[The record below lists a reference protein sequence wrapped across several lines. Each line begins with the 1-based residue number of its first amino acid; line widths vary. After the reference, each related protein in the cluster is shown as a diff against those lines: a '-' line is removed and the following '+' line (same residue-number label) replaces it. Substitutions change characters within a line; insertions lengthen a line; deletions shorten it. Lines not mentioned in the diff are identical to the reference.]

1 MKSSYDAHNLPPALT
16 TLQHSTGPENPP
28 RSNQHSAEWTNQV
41 LLKILKLKTNRTATE
56 QALSQ
61 PLSSLENNSRPNE
74 AKEAVDPDNETV
86 VLPPNEQGV

>member
-1 MKSSYDAHNLPPALT
+1 MDKPSPPQDSQA
-16 TLQHSTGPENPP
+16 Q
-28 RSNQHSAEWTNQV
+28 
-41 LLKILKLKTNRTATE
+41 E